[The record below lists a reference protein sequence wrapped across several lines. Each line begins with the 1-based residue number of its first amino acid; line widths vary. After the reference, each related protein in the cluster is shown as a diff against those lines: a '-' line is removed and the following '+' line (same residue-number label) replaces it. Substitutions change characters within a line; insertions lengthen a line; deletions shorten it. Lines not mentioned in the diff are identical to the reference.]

1 MQKFT
6 PSELSSDTSR
16 TRRSRANLGLRLPFS
31 TELSQTR
38 PTLSWQPSSEANEN
52 INKPNSTKVDDS
64 PYDEWI
70 ENNLKI
76 QSEEGQVIPLR
87 FTSGQKKINA
97 AWDKSKEENGY
108 VRLLIGK
115 CRRIR
120 ASTVTQ
126 ARIFE
131 KGLRQGLVG
140 QSLTLGDDENS
151 TDVQYWMTRRFR
163 DHLKT
168 QPRET
173 YSRRGK
179 EIIFDDPTA
188 PGYQHPINFRFA
200 FQIAHEYAGTAQ
212 TIHALHLTELAKW
225 SDPTTTMGSLM
236 PAARG
241 ADVIAESTG
250 NGQVGK
256 GQYFFDM
263 CQLAMR
269 GDNEWTFVFIPW
281 FEHEEYYV
289 DHGPRFDRLMDHPLN
304 DEERA
309 LMDAYKLSDKQIA
322 WRRST
327 ILTDYSGDIDMFRQE
342 FPSSHEEMFLR
353 VEGRRVFDMEACRLS
368 RIEATKHKPE
378 AVGSLRW
385 TIPPVFD
392 SERFCINQESLA
404 VDFVP
409 DPNGFVTAWEMPP
422 DDDDL
427 YTARRYM
434 LAGDVAQGVEGGDD
448 SHAALL
454 DRRTSRST
462 AVWHGQI
469 DPSLFGEEMA
479 KMVVWTTRG
488 NNETVACPEVNSMGD
503 STLTSLHR
511 IVGAAHVWRQTD
523 HAPGAPYSERL
534 GRRFGFFT
542 GNDTTNSGSKER
554 AVQCLVD
561 KIRESMW
568 FDPDED
574 FWSEALSVTRRPN
587 GVAMLNGRD
596 RTSARCILAFIDTY
610 GQAAALEYMKL
621 PGIRPT
627 DAFTRGKEKM
637 RKANKKK
644 RNKLGLASRKGAVRG
659 R

>member
-1 MQKFT
+1 MAKFL
-6 PSELSSDTSR
+6 PSELSSDTAK
-16 TRRSRANLGLRLPFS
+16 TKRSSANMGLTLPFS
-31 TELSQTR
+31 TESYQTK

-52 INKPNSTKVDDS
+52 IKPNSARIDNS
-64 PYDEWI
+64 PYNEWI
-70 ENNLKI
+70 ESNLKI

-87 FTSGQKKINA
+87 FTSGQRKINA
-97 AWDKSKEENGY
+97 AWDKSKGENGY

-131 KGLRQGLVG
+131 KGLREGLVG

-163 DHLKT
+163 DHLET

-179 EIIFDDPTA
+179 EIIFDDPAA
-188 PGYQHPINFRFA
+188 PGYPHPINFRFA

-236 PAARG
+236 PAARM

-250 NGQVGK
+250 NGQAGK

-263 CQLAMR
+263 CQRAMR
-269 GDNEWTFVFIPW
+269 NDNEWTFVFIPW
-281 FEHEEYYV
+281 MEHEEYFV
-289 DHGPRFDRLMDHPLN
+289 SSDQPRFERLMDNPLN

-309 LMDAYKLSDKQIA
+309 LMDAYNLTDEQIA

-368 RIEATKHKPE
+368 RIEAVKHEPE
-378 AVGSLRW
+378 EVGTLRW
-385 TIPPVFD
+385 TIPPIFD
-392 SERFCINQESLA
+392 VERFCVNQDKIA
-404 VDFVP
+404 VEFTP
-409 DPNGFVTAWEMPP
+409 DPNGYLTVWEMPP
-422 DDDDL
+422 EDDDA
-427 YTARRYM
+427 YTARRFM
-434 LAGDVAQGVEGGDD
+434 VAADVAQGVEGGDD
-448 SHAALL
+448 SHATLL
-454 DRRTSRST
+454 DRRTSRIT

-469 DPSLFGEEMA
+469 DPSLFGEEVA

-503 STLTSLHR
+503 STLTALHK
-511 IVGAAHVWRQTD
+511 IVGAIHVWRQTD

-534 GRRFGFFT
+534 GRRFGFHT

-561 KIRESMW
+561 KIREGLW
-568 FDPDED
+568 FDPDQD

-596 RTSARCILAFIDTY
+596 RTSARCILAFVDTY
-610 GQAAALEYMKL
+610 GQAAALDYRKAPVE
-621 PGIRPT
+621 RPT
-627 DAFTRGKEKM
+627 DAFTRGRDKL
-637 RKANKKK
+637 RKQNKKK
-644 RNKLGLASRKGAVRG
+644 KNKLGLASRKGAIRG